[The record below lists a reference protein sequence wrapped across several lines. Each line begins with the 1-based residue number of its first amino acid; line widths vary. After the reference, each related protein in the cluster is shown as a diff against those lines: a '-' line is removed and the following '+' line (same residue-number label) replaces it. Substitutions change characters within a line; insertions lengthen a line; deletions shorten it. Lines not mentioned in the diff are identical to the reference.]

1 MPESE
6 TNKNKNSKNY
16 NLILGRHCLVKAP
29 DFLLGAAQEAIKF
42 GANCLMI
49 YSGAPQNSFRRPL
62 TELKITEFK
71 KQLTKTNIDINNVV
85 VHGPYILNL
94 ANTLDE
100 DKFK

>member
-1 MPESE
+1 MSKSRKI
-6 TNKNKNSKNY
+6 NKKY
-16 NLILGRHCLVKAP
+16 DLILGRHCLVKAP
-29 DFLLGAAQEAIKF
+29 HFLLGAAQEAVKY

-71 KQLTKTNIDINNVV
+71 NQLTESNIDINNVV
-85 VHGPYILNL
+85 AHGPYILNL

-100 DKFK
+100 NKFQ